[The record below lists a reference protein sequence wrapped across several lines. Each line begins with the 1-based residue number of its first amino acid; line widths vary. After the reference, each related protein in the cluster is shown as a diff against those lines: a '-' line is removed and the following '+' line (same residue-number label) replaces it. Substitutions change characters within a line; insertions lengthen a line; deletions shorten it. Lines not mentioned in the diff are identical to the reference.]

1 LAALTAICTGL
12 AVLAWM
18 VPQAGAVRRLR
29 LVAGA
34 VAMVASLRPSVGARA
49 TLTGQGNVTR
59 FRSRMPAVAAL
70 AIGMLVAAAI
80 GGTVGALCG
89 IAGGVMVLRSLR
101 RSANMVAGER
111 RRQMSQSLPLA
122 TELLAACIA
131 SGAAPGLALTTV
143 AEATGG
149 PLADELR
156 RVVAALE
163 LGGDPVGCWLTLGTD
178 DLLGPLGAAFSRSAE
193 SGAPLAD
200 LLSDLALDLRAERR
214 VAVESAA
221 RRVGIRAAA
230 PLGLC
235 FLPAFILLGLVPIVG
250 GLVGTLRI

>member
-1 LAALTAICTGL
+1 
-12 AVLAWM
+12 V
-18 VPQAGAVRRLR
+18 
-29 LVAGA
+29 
-34 VAMVASLRPSVGARA
+34 
-49 TLTGQGNVTR
+49 
-59 FRSRMPAVAAL
+59 
-70 AIGMLVAAAI
+70 AIGTLVAAAI
-80 GGTVGALCG
+80 GGLVGAFCG
-89 IAGGVMVLRSLR
+89 IASGGMVLRALR
-101 RSANMVAGER
+101 RSANMVTTER
-111 RRQMSQSLPLA
+111 RRQMSHTLPLA

-131 SGAAPGLALTTV
+131 SGAPPRLALAAV
-143 AEATGG
+143 AEAVGG

-163 LGGDPVGCWLTLGTD
+163 LGGDPVGSWLTLGTD
-178 DLLGPLGAAFSRSAE
+178 DLLGPLGAEFSRSAE
-193 SGAPLAD
+193 SGAPLAG
-200 LLSDLALDLRAERR
+200 LLSDLALDMRAERR

>member
-1 LAALTAICTGL
+1 MLI
-12 AVLAWM
+12 
-18 VPQAGAVRRLR
+18 
-29 LVAGA
+29 A
-34 VAMVASLRPSVGARA
+34 VAVG
-49 TLTGQGNVTR
+49 
-59 FRSRMPAVAAL
+59 
-70 AIGMLVAAAI
+70 GM
-80 GGTVGALCG
+80 VGALCG
-89 IAGGVMVLRSLR
+89 IAGAVVVVRTLR
-101 RSANMVAGER
+101 RSANVAADER
-111 RRQMSQSLPLA
+111 RRQMSHTLPLA

-131 SGAAPGLALTTV
+131 SGASPRLALAAV

-149 PLADELR
+149 PLADELK

-163 LGGDPVGCWLTLGTD
+163 LGGDPAGTWLTLGTD
-178 DLLGPLGAAFSRSAE
+178 DVLGPLSAAFSRSAE
-193 SGAPLAD
+193 SGAPLAG
-200 LLSDLALDLRAERR
+200 LLSDLAVDLRAERR

>member
-1 LAALTAICTGL
+1 
-12 AVLAWM
+12 
-18 VPQAGAVRRLR
+18 
-29 LVAGA
+29 
-34 VAMVASLRPSVGARA
+34 
-49 TLTGQGNVTR
+49 
-59 FRSRMPAVAAL
+59 
-70 AIGMLVAAAI
+70 MLIAAAI
-80 GGTVGALCG
+80 GGMVGALGG
-89 IAGGVMVLRSLR
+89 IAGGVMVLRTLR
-101 RSANMVAGER
+101 RSANVAADER
-111 RRQMSQSLPLA
+111 HRQMSLALPLA
-122 TELLAACIA
+122 TELLAACMA
-131 SGAAPGLALTTV
+131 SGGSPRLALATV
-143 AEATGG
+143 AEAIGG

-163 LGGDPVGCWLTLGTD
+163 LGGDPVGSWFALGTD

-193 SGAPLAD
+193 SGAPLAG
-200 LLSDLALDLRAERR
+200 LLSDLAQDLRAERR

>member
-1 LAALTAICTGL
+1 MAELTAICAGL

-18 VPQAGAVRRLR
+18 APRTGAARRLR
-29 LVAGA
+29 LVMSALA
-34 VAMVASLRPSVGARA
+34 PVAALRPSVVVRETVTGPGTA
-49 TLTGQGNVTR
+49 TRPRPRL
-59 FRSRMPAVAAL
+59 PAVAAV
-70 AIGMLVAAAI
+70 AIGTLVAAAV
-80 GGTVGALCG
+80 GGLVGAFCG
-89 IAGGVMVLRSLR
+89 IASGGMVLRALR
-101 RSANMVAGER
+101 RSANMVTTER
-111 RRQMSQSLPLA
+111 RRQMSHTLPLA

-131 SGAAPGLALTTV
+131 SGAPPRLALAAV
-143 AEATGG
+143 AEAVGG

-163 LGGDPVGCWLTLGTD
+163 LGGDPVGSWLTLGTD
-178 DLLGPLGAAFSRSAE
+178 DLLGPLGAEFSRSAE
-193 SGAPLAD
+193 SGAPLAG
-200 LLSDLALDLRAERR
+200 LLSDLALDMRAERR